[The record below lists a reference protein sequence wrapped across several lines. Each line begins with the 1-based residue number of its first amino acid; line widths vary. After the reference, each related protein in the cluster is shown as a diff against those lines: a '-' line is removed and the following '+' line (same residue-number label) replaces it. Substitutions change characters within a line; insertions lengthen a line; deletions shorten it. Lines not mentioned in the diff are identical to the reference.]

1 MKYFIFLLYLLLY
14 PPFLPAQPTIEWQKS
29 FGGNDSDNVYSIQQT
44 NDGGYIATG
53 YTYSNNGDISG
64 YHGVGDFWVVKMNSS
79 GALEWQKALGGSD
92 IDWSLTIRQAT
103 DGGYIIVGFTQSN
116 DGDVTG
122 YHGDKDA
129 WVVKLTSSGN
139 IEWQKALGGS
149 GWDEAWS
156 VALTADGGYII
167 AGRTNSSNG
176 DASGSHNG
184 SLDFWVVKLSST
196 GAIQWQK
203 AIGGSSQDI
212 AHSIRQT
219 TDGGYIVAGET
230 SSNDGDV
237 SGSNGNVDI
246 WVVKLSN
253 AGELEWQKSLGGSGW
268 DVGSEIHETSDG
280 FFVCGYVGSNDGDVT
295 GYQGLFDFWVLKLS
309 KTGDLLWQKT
319 LGGSDADW
327 GYAGIPSADGGYVV
341 AGTTRSNNG
350 DVLYNDGGQ
359 DIWIV
364 KLDNNGALVWQQILG
379 GSKAENGASIDR
391 TNDGGFVVAGRS
403 SSNDGDATF
412 NQGAQDFWVVKL
424 SPESVATHEAHNA
437 PISHLELFP
446 NPAQQ
451 SFTVHTSSEAA
462 MLHVTVSDLLG
473 REVLHQTIQ
482 NGGNISASALPN
494 GLYLVVAKEQSGR
507 VFTGKLRKE
516 E

>member
-1 MKYFIFLLYLLLY
+1 MKNLVVFLAFCSFAA
-14 PPFLPAQPTIEWQKS
+14 FLPAQPTIEWQKS
-29 FGGNDSDNVYSIQQT
+29 FGGYDSDEIHSIQQT

-53 YTYSNNGDISG
+53 YTYSNDGDISG
-64 YHGVGDFWVVKMNSS
+64 YHGYGDFWVVKMSSS
-79 GALEWQKALGGSD
+79 GVLEWQKALGGSD
-92 IDWSLTIRQAT
+92 LDWPFAIRQT
-103 DGGYIIVGFTQSN
+103 QDGGFIVAGYTRST
-116 DGDVTG
+116 DGDVSG
-122 YHGDKDA
+122 SHGDKDA

-149 GWDEAWS
+149 GWDDAWS
-156 VALTADGGYII
+156 VAVTADGGYIM

-196 GAIQWQK
+196 GVIQWQK
-203 AIGGSSQDI
+203 ALGGSNEDT
-212 AHSIRQT
+212 AKSIRQT
-219 TDGGYIVAGET
+219 SDGGYIIAGET

-237 SGSNGNVDI
+237 SGSIGNVDV
-246 WVVKLSN
+246 WVVKLSSE
-253 AGELEWQKSLGGSGW
+253 GELEWQKPLGGSNW
-268 DVGSEIHETSDG
+268 DVGSDIHETSDG

-309 KTGDLLWQKT
+309 KTGELLWQKT

-327 GYAGIPSADGGYVV
+327 GYAGTPSTDGGYVV

-379 GSKAENGASIDR
+379 GSKAESGNSIDR

-437 PISHLELFP
+437 QTSRMEIFP
-446 NPAQQ
+446 NPAWQL
-451 SFTVHTSSEAA
+451 FTVNTSSEAA

-507 VFTGKLRKE
+507 VFTGTLRKE